1 LQKYARKCRLNILLW
16 GNILNFLFR
25 FYHGDIDGE
34 TAKSRLSGSSSGAFL
49 IRLSSNERNCLTLS
63 KKEDSGHVS
72 HRRILKTKDKG
83 YVISLSTKSSDVAS
97 SHSLLDLLRKYDK
110 KLCLTSPCATGS
122 RFAALFLEET
132 PTSDESYVGPVS
144 AQHLKLLAE
153 RSKKM
158 KLDKLRGKKEKKTP
172 ASVGKEKASKKSSKE
187 KGTKKEKEKKK
198 TTPASVGRDKK
209 N

>member
-1 LQKYARKCRLNILLW
+1 
-16 GNILNFLFR
+16 
-25 FYHGDIDGE
+25 
-34 TAKSRLSGSSSGAFL
+34 
-49 IRLSSNERNCLTLS
+49 
-63 KKEDSGHVS
+63 
-72 HRRILKTKDKG
+72 
-83 YVISLSTKSSDVAS
+83 
-97 SHSLLDLLRKYDK
+97 
-110 KLCLTSPCATGS
+110 
-122 RFAALFLEET
+122 
-132 PTSDESYVGPVS
+132 VGPVS